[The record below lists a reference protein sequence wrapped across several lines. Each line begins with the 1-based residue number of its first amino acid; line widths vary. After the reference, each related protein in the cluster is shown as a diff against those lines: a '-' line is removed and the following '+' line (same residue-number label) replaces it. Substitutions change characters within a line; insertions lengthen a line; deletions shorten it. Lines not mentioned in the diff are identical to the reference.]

1 MLLNLR
7 LQVVHVLAINHSKR
21 NLVLAKTLA
30 TPGAMRTS
38 SFLKYKHLNM
48 RIFKCSSSRFYIYW
62 CLHGHL

>member
-38 SFLKYKHLNM
+38 SFLKYKHLN
-48 RIFKCSSSRFYIYW
+48 IPI
-62 CLHGHL
+62 